1 MKKERTLTA
10 CLYAFIHFAVEVIC
24 FYSLYRFL
32 PAEDT
37 WWTVALLYDTLA
49 FAPQSVI
56 GRLAERFPNLRPG
69 ALGGVLLLAGA
80 GICWLGGRFSV
91 QLAGL
96 VVLAIGNCFVHIAGA
111 LATLRVSEGRLSESA
126 VFVGGG
132 SFGVITGRLLGAAGK
147 SFAVPLVLMLLAIAA
162 SLVVDSRL
170 RRRYGEAAFR
180 FDVLACR
187 HDLAADRPL
196 AALVLLPALVI
207 MVRAYIGYYLPTSW
221 NQTKVQTVFL
231 FCTMGAGKMLG
242 GILADRFGARRVGV
256 VSCLLAVPALLLS
269 DRIMWLSLIGVALF
283 SMTMA
288 ITLGG
293 LVSVLPQNPGVAFG
307 ITTIGLLLGTV
318 PPFFLPAPP
327 RLLCNILIA
336 ALSVLAALVLGYC
349 LKKPPLC
356 DEKPE
361 RSVR

>member
-1 MKKERTLTA
+1 MKERTITA
-10 CLYAFIHFAVEVIC
+10 VSYAFIHFAVEVIC
-24 FYSLYRFL
+24 FYTLYRFL
-32 PAEDT
+32 PGEET

-56 GRLAERFPNLRPG
+56 GRLSEQHPKLRPG
-69 ALGGVLLLAGA
+69 PIGGVLLLAGA
-80 GICWLGGRFSV
+80 GICFLGGSFAV
-91 QLAGL
+91 KLAGM

-132 SFGVITGRLLGAAGK
+132 SFGVITGRLLGTAGK
-147 SFAVPLVLMLLAIAA
+147 PFAIPVVLMLLAIAA
-162 SLVVDSRL
+162 AFFVDGRL
-170 RRRYGEAAFR
+170 RRRYGENTFR
-180 FDVLACR
+180 FDELPCR
-187 HDLAADRPL
+187 HDLAADRPV
-196 AALVLLPALVI
+196 AALVLLLAGVI

-231 FCTMGAGKMLG
+231 FFTMGAGKMLG
-242 GILADRFGARRVGV
+242 GILSDRFGARRVGI
-256 VSCLLAVPALLLS
+256 VSCLLAVPALLFS
-269 DRIMWLSLIGVALF
+269 DTIMWLSLIGVALF

-318 PPFFLPAPP
+318 PPFFLKAPP
-327 RLLCNILIA
+327 RLFCNILIA
-336 ALSVLAALVLGYC
+336 ALSVLAAAVLWYC
-349 LKKPPLC
+349 LKKSPVSGGKT
-356 DEKPE
+356 EK
-361 RSVR
+361 SIV